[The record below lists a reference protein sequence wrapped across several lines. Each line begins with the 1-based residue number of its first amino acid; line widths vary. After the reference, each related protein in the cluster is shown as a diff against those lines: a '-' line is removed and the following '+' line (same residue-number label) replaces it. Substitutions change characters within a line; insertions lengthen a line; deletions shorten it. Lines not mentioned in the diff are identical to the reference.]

1 VAKTKLNGS
10 DPLKKPATVGDLK
23 SLVQALKPLIEETVS
38 DQLRPL
44 RRDMERFE
52 GCIRDVAKLLQE
64 SLTLERQRLAK
75 ERDVEHR
82 RFLSGVDLARRP
94 DRPGATP
101 EQLHDAALAST
112 AFVAGMDSQRQQNAS
127 NPVVS
132 RVVEAVRIEDVES
145 RVREDVDAAYALP
158 APAPENAGT

>member
-1 VAKTKLNGS
+1 VAKTKLNAA

-23 SLVQALKPLIEETVS
+23 ALVQALKPLIEETIS
-38 DQLRPL
+38 DQLRPM
-44 RRDMERFE
+44 RRDLERFE
-52 GCIRDVAKLLQE
+52 ACNRDLQKLLQE
-64 SLTLERQRLAK
+64 ALLLERQRLAK

-112 AFVAGMDSQRQQNAS
+112 AFVAGMDSQRQQSAAR
-127 NPVVS
+127 PVEGT
-132 RVVEAVRIEDVES
+132 VVDSTATATEARGGS
-145 RVREDVDAAYALP
+145 LAAPALP
-158 APAPENAGT
+158 APGLPESTGT